1 MSHKL
6 VKSTAIVSFFT
17 LLSRI
22 LGMIRDMVLMSVFG
36 TGGMMDAFLVAFKLP
51 NFLRR
56 LFAEGAFA
64 QAFVPV
70 LSDYQHQ
77 AQNND
82 MTDSKK
88 ALLGIQILIS
98 RVAGT
103 LLLILSG
110 LTAVIVIFAPAVIAV
125 FAVGY
130 LHEPSKFTTAVELL
144 RITFP
149 YLLFI
154 AMTAFASSILQSVGR
169 FALPAFAPVI
179 LNVCMIVGAIWVA
192 PLLAKPI
199 LAVGYAVAVAGLL
212 QLLIQL
218 PQLHSHQLLVMP
230 KVSFRHP
237 GVRRILKLM
246 LPALFGVSVTQI
258 NMLVNTVLASTM
270 VDGSVS
276 WLYTAERMSE
286 LPLGLIGVAIG
297 AVILP
302 SLSKSIASDD
312 HQQFG
317 HTLDWATRL
326 TVLVGVPASIALGM
340 ISNVLMI
347 SLFEHGEFVRQDAMM
362 SGLALQC
369 LSGGILAFMLIKIF
383 APAFFARHDSRT
395 PVKVGVISV
404 IANVVLSLI
413 LAELFKQW
421 QIAPHAGL
429 GLANTLASFINA
441 GLLYF
446 YLHTQGIYRF
456 GAAWRRLAVIF
467 AIANGAM
474 GLALA
479 AGIHYFPVTAHQG
492 IRIVA
497 LLALCVVG
505 AVVYG
510 AALLIAGFKLS
521 ELRPHHSVQ

>member
-1 MSHKL
+1 
-6 VKSTAIVSFFT
+6 
-17 LLSRI
+17 
-22 LGMIRDMVLMSVFG
+22 
-36 TGGMMDAFLVAFKLP
+36 
-51 NFLRR
+51 
-56 LFAEGAFA
+56 
-64 QAFVPV
+64 
-70 LSDYQHQ
+70 
-77 AQNND
+77 
-82 MTDSKK
+82 
-88 ALLGIQILIS
+88 
-98 RVAGT
+98 
-103 LLLILSG
+103 
-110 LTAVIVIFAPAVIAV
+110 
-125 FAVGY
+125 
-130 LHEPSKFTTAVELL
+130 
-144 RITFP
+144 
-149 YLLFI
+149 
-154 AMTAFASSILQSVGR
+154 
-169 FALPAFAPVI
+169 
-179 LNVCMIVGAIWVA
+179 
-192 PLLAKPI
+192 
-199 LAVGYAVAVAGLL
+199 
-212 QLLIQL
+212 
-218 PQLHSHQLLVMP
+218 
-230 KVSFRHP
+230 
-237 GVRRILKLM
+237 
-246 LPALFGVSVTQI
+246 
-258 NMLVNTVLASTM
+258 
-270 VDGSVS
+270 
-276 WLYTAERMSE
+276 
-286 LPLGLIGVAIG
+286 
-297 AVILP
+297 VILP

-413 LAELFKQW
+413 LAELFKKW

-456 GAAWRRLAVIF
+456 GTAWRRLAVIF
-467 AIANGAM
+467 AMANGAM

-479 AGIHYFPVTAHQG
+479 AGIHFFPVTAHQG
-492 IRIVA
+492 IRIAA
-497 LLALCVVG
+497 LLALCVAG

-521 ELRPHHSVQ
+521 ELKPHHSVQ